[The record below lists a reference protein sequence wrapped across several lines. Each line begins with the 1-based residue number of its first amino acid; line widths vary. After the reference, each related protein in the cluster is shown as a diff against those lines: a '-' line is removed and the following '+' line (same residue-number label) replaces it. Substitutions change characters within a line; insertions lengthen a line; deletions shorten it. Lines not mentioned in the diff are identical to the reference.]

1 MSDIL
6 YLRKLLEQRSSL
18 STELEDC
25 FRAALDASSDGMV
38 VVGADGT
45 VHYTNPAAA
54 RILSCTIEELVAMPC
69 SLPLPA
75 DTVRE
80 VTITTDQDGELTV
93 QLQSLATVW
102 QGEPAQLV
110 ALRDITGQKQL
121 EQQLQEQAAK
131 ITELDGTLREQVRD
145 EVDKSRQ
152 RDHLLLL
159 QSRSTATG
167 EMIGNVAHQWRQ
179 PLTAISLLIQDLRE
193 CYVYG
198 EFSKEYLDATVSN
211 ALNIIQHMSQTIDDF
226 RNFFRQDKEKQAF
239 SVREVIERSLSFIAA
254 SLRYYSTTV
263 EITVDDDLIA
273 HGYPN
278 EFSQVLLNIIGNAKE
293 TFRERGTANPLI
305 QIRAFRE
312 GKRTVVTITDNGG
325 GIADDAMDHIFEPYF
340 TTRTAG
346 NGTGL
351 GLSMSK
357 TIIERNMDGTLTACN
372 VPGGAQFRIEV

>member
-6 YLRKLLEQRSSL
+6 NLRKLLEQRSSL

-45 VHYTNPAAA
+45 VHYANPAAA

-69 SLPLPA
+69 PLPLPA

-80 VTITTDQDGELTV
+80 VTITTDQDGALTV

-131 ITELDGTLREQVRD
+131 IVQLDGTVREQVRD
-145 EVDKSRQ
+145 EVDKSRE

-198 EFSKEYLDATVSN
+198 EFSKEYLDTTVSN

-263 EITVDDDLIA
+263 EISVDDDLIA

-312 GKRTVVTITDNGG
+312 GRRTVVTITDNGG
-325 GIADDAMDHIFEPYF
+325 GIAEDAMDHIFEPYF